1 MAEVATHGDGVS
13 RIDRVIIHNRTIAL
27 KRPFVTAVRT
37 AHAIDVLIVEVQDSD
52 GRSGWGEAPTSWR
65 VTGESPESVAAAV
78 MGPLKETLVGLST
91 EDPESLSVAMERA
104 VVRNSSARMAVE
116 CALYDL
122 AARVAG
128 VPLFQYFGATAA
140 EVRTDMTLS
149 AIVADSEIDSLCRT
163 ASEFANA
170 GFTTLKV
177 KIGAG
182 GDDVKALIAL
192 RQTVGTDVS
201 LRVDANQAWS
211 PQDAVRVI
219 ESFEDADVGVEF
231 VEQPVSRDDVD
242 GLAYVTSRVETPIM
256 ADEAVWTRRDLREI
270 VQTHA
275 IDMVNIKLAKSGGL
289 REALEMVTLARESG
303 VGVIAG
309 CMAESHVGIA
319 AAAALASVIDS
330 SEHVGA
336 RPHDLDGGLLLTHSP
351 VAEGA
356 RYDGERLLLSEMP
369 GTGIV
374 GLSDETI
381 AP

>member
-1 MAEVATHGDGVS
+1 
-13 RIDRVIIHNRTIAL
+13 
-27 KRPFVTAVRT
+27 
-37 AHAIDVLIVEVQDSD
+37 
-52 GRSGWGEAPTSWR
+52 
-65 VTGESPESVAAAV
+65 
-78 MGPLKETLVGLST
+78 
-91 EDPESLSVAMERA
+91 
-104 VVRNSSARMAVE
+104 
-116 CALYDL
+116 
-122 AARVAG
+122 
-128 VPLFQYFGATAA
+128 
-140 EVRTDMTLS
+140 
-149 AIVADSEIDSLCRT
+149 
-163 ASEFANA
+163 
-170 GFTTLKV
+170 
-177 KIGAG
+177 
-182 GDDVKALIAL
+182 
-192 RQTVGTDVS
+192 
-201 LRVDANQAWS
+201 
-211 PQDAVRVI
+211 
-219 ESFEDADVGVEF
+219 
-231 VEQPVSRDDVD
+231 
-242 GLAYVTSRVETPIM
+242 M

-275 IDMVNIKLAKSGGL
+275 VDMVNIKLAKSGGL